1 MAWSYEQDKIK
12 KQEENY
18 QKLKLR
24 KEKQRQKKLEQIE
37 ADYQESRR
45 LTKLAQQEYK
55 PLSTG
60 TYIPEPKKRYEIH
73 RKIFIAKHN
82 GLPHY
87 NSEPC
92 GEPIAEDVLYV
103 NDLYE
108 EYFYNHS
115 LTLESC
121 LYVKIPYRIYDSV
134 LNKDKTKI
142 EVGGC
147 DDNFRKNRKQ

>member
-1 MAWSYEQDKIK
+1 MAWSYEQDKLK
-12 KQEENY
+12 KEEENY

-92 GEPIAEDVLYV
+92 GESIGEDVLYV

-134 LNKDKTKI
+134 LNKDITKI

>member
-1 MAWSYEQDKIK
+1 MAWSYEQDKLK
-12 KQEENY
+12 KEEENY

-45 LTKLAQQEYK
+45 LTKPAQHEYK
-55 PLSTG
+55 PITTN
-60 TYIPEPKKRYEIH
+60 TYIPEPKKRYAIYC
-73 RKIFIAKHN
+73 KVFMAKHN

-87 NSEPC
+87 NSEPR
-92 GEPIAEDVLYV
+92 GEPVAEDILYV

-108 EYFYNHS
+108 EYFYNPS
-115 LTLESC
+115 LSVESC

-134 LNKDKTKI
+134 LNKNIIKI
-142 EVGGC
+142 EVGGLVYE
-147 DDNFRKNRKQ
+147 N

>member
-1 MAWSYEQDKIK
+1 MAWSYEQDKLK
-12 KQEENY
+12 KEEENY
-18 QKLKLR
+18 QKLKQR
-24 KEKQRQKKLEQIE
+24 REKQRQKKLEQIE

-45 LTKLAQQEYK
+45 LTKLVQQKYK

-73 RKIFIAKHN
+73 RKIFTAKHN

-92 GEPIAEDVLYV
+92 GESIGEDVLCV

-134 LNKDKTKI
+134 LNKDITKI

>member
-1 MAWSYEQDKIK
+1 MVLIMVWNLEQDKLK

-24 KEKQRQKKLEQIE
+24 KEKERQKKLEQIE

-60 TYIPEPKKRYEIH
+60 TYIPEPKKRYAIY
-73 RKIFIAKHN
+73 RKVFMAKHN
-82 GLPHY
+82 GLPYY

-92 GEPIAEDVLYV
+92 GESIGEDVLCV

-108 EYFYNHS
+108 EYLYNPLLS
-115 LTLESC
+115 IESNM
-121 LYVKIPYRIYDSV
+121 YIKIPYRIFDSV
-134 LNKDKTKI
+134 ENKEVVKI
-142 EVGGC
+142 TEGGIIYA
-147 DDNFRKNRKQ
+147 D

>member
-18 QKLKLR
+18 QKLKQR
-24 KEKQRQKKLEQIE
+24 REKQRQKKLKQIE
-37 ADYQESRR
+37 DNYQESRR
-45 LTKLAQQEYK
+45 LTKLAQQEHK
-55 PLSTG
+55 PITAN
-60 TYIPEPKKRYEIH
+60 TYIPEPKKRYAIY
-73 RKIFIAKHN
+73 RKVFIAKQN

-92 GEPIAEDVLYV
+92 GEPIAEDILYV

-108 EYFYNHS
+108 EYFYNPS
-115 LTLESC
+115 LSIESG

-134 LNKDKTKI
+134 LNKDMTEI
-142 EVGGC
+142 QVGGC
-147 DDNFRKNRKQ
+147 DDYFRKNRKQ